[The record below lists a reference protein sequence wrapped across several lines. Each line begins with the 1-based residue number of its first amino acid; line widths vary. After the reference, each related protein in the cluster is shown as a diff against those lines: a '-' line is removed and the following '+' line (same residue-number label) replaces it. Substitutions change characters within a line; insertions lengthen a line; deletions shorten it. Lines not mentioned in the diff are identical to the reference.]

1 MDITK
6 YSKKAWITVLVI
18 AGLSILLDILAL
30 TKVVELWDDSTAK
43 VGIIIGLLA
52 VYYGVRGIMY
62 HVKKEKEGK

>member
-6 YSKKAWITVLVI
+6 YSKKAWITVLVV

-62 HVKKEKEGK
+62 HVKKEKGEK

>member
-6 YSKKAWITVLVI
+6 YSKKMWIAVLVV
-18 AGLSILLDILAL
+18 AGGSILLDVLCL
-30 TKVVELWDDSTAK
+30 TKVIDFWDDSTAK

-62 HVKKEKEGK
+62 HIKKEKEEN